1 MNAIE
6 ILILNFEENRRRS
19 IKLWNGIPVEYLNWR
34 PDKDAMSVFEMIR
47 HVLETEHL
55 FHIIVER
62 QGNLGDYKSPW
73 KSREYINIE
82 DEVAF
87 ASQYRKAFFEK
98 VRSFSERDLETI
110 IIDRT
115 EVGQRRKLGDYLLRI
130 ALHESVHMGQML
142 GYLRTLWIER
152 PLIWD

>member
-19 IKLWNGIPVEYLNWR
+19 IKLWNGIPVEHLNWR
-34 PDKDAMSVFEMIR
+34 PDKDGMSVFEMIR

-73 KSREYINIE
+73 KGKAYISIE
-82 DEVAF
+82 DELAF
-87 ASQYRKAFFEK
+87 AESYRKAFFEK
-98 VRSFSERDLETI
+98 VRSFSESDLETI

-115 EVGQRRKLGDYLLRI
+115 EVSQRRKLGDYLLRI
-130 ALHESVHMGQML
+130 AYHESVHAGQML
-142 GYLRTLWIER
+142 SYLRTFSLNR
-152 PLIWD
+152 PIIWD